1 MMFIDLDINPTPLTK
16 NYTPNNLFTTS
27 SKYPENNNF
36 FLVTEG
42 NEENKKNIE
51 NIRSKTDKFE
61 KVKT

>member
-1 MMFIDLDINPTPLTK
+1 MILKDLEINPTPLSK

-42 NEENKKNIE
+42 NEENKKNLE
-51 NIRSKTDKFE
+51 NIRSKIEKFE